1 MNFLDIFFLLIIDV
15 IINDLNFYQK
25 NENTV
30 MKMNTNDIKADIIEN
45 RRQFS
50 DNSQTSEN
58 QMIEDQKQ
66 KEIDTRKMEA
76 AVILQVI

>member
-1 MNFLDIFFLLIIDV
+1 M
-15 IINDLNFYQK
+15 NFYQK

>member
-1 MNFLDIFFLLIIDV
+1 
-15 IINDLNFYQK
+15 
-25 NENTV
+25 